1 MAVASATQINDLY
14 AQALAHQKAGR
25 YPAALKAYQ
34 SILDLN
40 PRVAEV
46 HYQVAIVL
54 NQTNRFPGALK
65 HAQAAAA
72 IKPSE
77 PAIWKV
83 WAEALALGGDPAAEK
98 TFLAA
103 LKSATLP
110 IELKLTLQDRFG
122 ARRSA
127 TRPLTGGVPPQ
138 EIRRLLGLMNAGRAQ
153 QAESAAMAVLVQHP
167 QSAIVMNIAATAQAM
182 QGKSMLAEAT
192 YRQILRI
199 DPNYAEAY
207 DNLGRFLIDLKREEE
222 ATPLFRQAVILAPGL
237 PSALVNLATALSRS
251 DQHDAAFVLLERARA
266 QGVDTYPLHMAIG
279 DARLKLKD
287 NAGAEAAYRRALV
300 LSKGESAE
308 AESMLGQIRVKE
320 GKDDEALVHLDRAL
334 ALNPNLAS
342 ALSSKASLMQTLG
355 QFDVVDELFRRS
367 MAADPNNGE
376 TYRVFITSHK
386 TEPGDPIIA
395 TMKERYADPRLS
407 ETDRMNLGFALAKA
421 LEDVREDEEVFKY
434 LNAANAAMR
443 RMQPHSMD
451 HRYRA
456 VELTKKAYRGTDWA
470 SLVRPGRTACAPIYV
485 TGMPRSGTTLVE
497 QIIASH
503 STVTS
508 GGEIGD
514 AVLAAHRFMAG
525 GAEARPL
532 GEVPEEEIT
541 RLGHDL
547 GAFYAERFGDVAHIT
562 DKSIQT
568 YMHMGLIK
576 LAMPNARFIVV
587 RRDPRDN
594 LLSMYKNKFPENAHP
609 YAYDQRE
616 LALYY
621 GTFVDMIDFWR
632 SEIPDWF
639 YEVQY
644 EKLVANPEEEA
655 RKLISACGLEW
666 EDACLNFHENKNKV
680 KTLSIYQVRQPI
692 SKKSVKG
699 WQRFEKDLK
708 PMLDALREGGH
719 VTD

>member
-1 MAVASATQINDLY
+1 MAVASASQINDLY
-14 AQALAHQKAGR
+14 AQAMAHQKAGR
-25 YPAALKAYQ
+25 HQAALKVYQ
-34 SILDLN
+34 SILDTN
-40 PRVAEV
+40 PRIPEV
-46 HYQVAIVL
+46 HYQVATIL
-54 NQTNRFPGALK
+54 TQTMRYPGAMK

-83 WAEALALGGDPAAEK
+83 WAEALALGGDQAAEK

-103 LKSATLP
+103 LKAATLP

-138 EIRRLLGLMNAGRAQ
+138 EIRRLLGLMNSGRPQ

-192 YRQILRI
+192 YRQILRV

-207 DNLGRFLIDLKREEE
+207 DNLGRFLVDLKREEE
-222 ATPLFRQAVILAPGL
+222 ATPLFLQAVTLAPGL
-237 PSALVNLATALSRS
+237 PSALVNLATALGRA
-251 DQHDAAFVLLERARA
+251 DRHDAAIVLLDRALA
-266 QGVDTYPLHMAIG
+266 QGVDTYPLHMAVG

-287 NAGAEAAYRRALV
+287 NAGAEAAYRRALA

-308 AESMLGQIRVKE
+308 AESMLGQIRVRE
-320 GKDDEALVHLDRAL
+320 GKDDEALAHLDRAL

-355 QFDVVDELFRRS
+355 HFDVVDELFRRS

-421 LEDVREDEEVFKY
+421 MEDVREDEEVFKY

-443 RMQPHSMD
+443 RMQPHNMD
-451 HRYRA
+451 HRYKA
-456 VELTKKAYRGTDWA
+456 VELTKKAYRGADWA
-470 SLVRPGRTACAPIYV
+470 GLVRPGRTSSAPIYV

-547 GAFYAERFGDVAHIT
+547 AALYAERFGDVARIT

-576 LAMPNARFIVV
+576 LAIPNARFIVV